1 MGGFGSGEHFR
12 SRYYRF
18 TVEDCLKFELGRYK
32 LRKVLNNQDIEK
44 YYSILEFYKDN
55 KLFYKTECYFENEST
70 LLLKGKYDQSMDLIR
85 NYHIN
90 LTYQN
95 TGEGRYNGKRPMVMC
110 PYCERKKLT
119 LFLKPP
125 YYNVWSCRTCHN
137 LTYVS
142 AKESHRPN
150 RFEYIIAG
158 QIGTSVNNVHRS
170 LCGMRRQS
178 YRNNYT
184 IENLINKENI
194 MKQTGIKLSSYEL
207 KELERISKELD
218 LSRSEV
224 IRRALDHY
232 IDFVK
237 GQKAKLI
244 EAGKN

>member
-1 MGGFGSGEHFR
+1 MGGFGSGQHFR

-18 TVEDCLKFELGRYK
+18 TVEDCLKFEFGKYQ
-32 LRKVLNNQDIEK
+32 LRKILNDPNADK
-44 YYSILEFYKDN
+44 YYSILEYYN
-55 KLFYKTECYFENEST
+55 GNELFYKVKCFIKNGSIFTIGDKDNNSH
-70 LLLKGKYDQSMDLIR
+70 Q
-85 NYHIN
+85 IN
-90 LTYQN
+90 LTYQR
-95 TGEGRYNGKRPMVMC
+95 TGKWGAYGERPMVFC
-110 PYCERKKLT
+110 PYCEQKKLT

-125 YYNVWSCRTCHN
+125 YYNQWACRTCHN

-142 AKESHRPN
+142 SKESSRPN
-150 RFEYIIAG
+150 RFIYMMAA
-158 QIGTSVNNVHRS
+158 QIGTSARNVQRALRS
-170 LCGMRRQS
+170 MGKGR
-178 YRNNYT
+178 YKNNYT
-184 IENLINKENI
+184 IENLYNKDNI

-207 KELERISKELD
+207 KELEKLAKELD